1 MLAIA
6 LVVVAIGTFSIIS
19 VMRRRTIFTMMEL
32 VGTGCLIV
40 VVMAHVFER
49 FRLFPLM
56 GWGLPNSAG
65 HYLDVMS
72 AIAGLILFPIG
83 LLSDRIQVGAGGLVN
98 GKRSS

>member
-1 MLAIA
+1 
-6 LVVVAIGTFSIIS
+6 
-19 VMRRRTIFTMMEL
+19 MMEL

-65 HYLDVMS
+65 HYLDVIS

-83 LLSDRIQVGAGGLVN
+83 LLSDRIQVGAGGLFN